1 MDHFVRWSDI
11 RTEDRRSAETA
22 DSHTKSQLSLDK
34 YLEFVVFLLQL
45 QRKYLEVLIVIT
57 VS

>member
-1 MDHFVRWSDI
+1 M
-11 RTEDRRSAETA
+11 SAETA
-22 DSHTKSQLSLDK
+22 DSHTKSQLSLEK

-45 QRKYLEVLIVIT
+45 QWKYLGVLIVIT